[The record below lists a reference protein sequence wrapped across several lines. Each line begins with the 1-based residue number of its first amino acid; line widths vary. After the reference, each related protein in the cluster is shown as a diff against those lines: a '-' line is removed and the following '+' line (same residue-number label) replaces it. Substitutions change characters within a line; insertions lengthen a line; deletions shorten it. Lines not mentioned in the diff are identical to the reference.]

1 MIDPQELVT
10 VQFQLQSIISPLHLH
25 HVQYAAI
32 TQIWPTFVCINLIS
46 MVKRSSSKSSCL
58 RQIFTM
64 PRSQED
70 RISNPSENELLCLTF
85 IFLSQPN
92 FQHCNEVP
100 VRPFKDICFNNV
112 PANAITLW
120 KTKSKVASVL
130 NILVANILSKAISKP
145 KVNKSTSCIHSPIM
159 RFLL

>member
-25 HVQYAAI
+25 LVQYAAI

-85 IFLSQPN
+85 IFFSQPN

-100 VRPFKDICFNNV
+100 VHPFKDICFNNV
-112 PANAITLW
+112 PANAITL
-120 KTKSKVASVL
+120 SSA
-130 NILVANILSKAISKP
+130 
-145 KVNKSTSCIHSPIM
+145 M
-159 RFLL
+159 RLK